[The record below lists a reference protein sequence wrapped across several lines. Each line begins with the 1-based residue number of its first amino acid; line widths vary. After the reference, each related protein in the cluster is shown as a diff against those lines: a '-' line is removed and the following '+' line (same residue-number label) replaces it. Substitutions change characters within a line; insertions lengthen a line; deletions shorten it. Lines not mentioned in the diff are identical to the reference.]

1 MSGTSFDGV
10 DAALIKTN
18 GRNFIELIDTSYV
31 EYSPLEKSLYNS
43 SIIKNYKKITDII
56 NNKHIS
62 AIKIL
67 LTNNSNDIDV
77 IGLHGQTFYHKPNE
91 SWTWQYINSELIAKY
106 FNVKVISDFRIKD
119 INAGGE
125 GAPLVPIF
133 HKKLILN
140 SKLELPAAILNI
152 GGISNITVVTV
163 NKELIGFDIGPGNG
177 PLDKLME
184 KKLKINMDKDGEL
197 AKSGLINKSIKEK
210 TFNLLNKKMNSNSFD
225 RAELD
230 DYCLKYLTNLST
242 SDGLA
247 TLVDLITDFIEKKI
261 KKYNIKNLI
270 ITGGGRKNNTL
281 VSAIKN
287 KIEHKLFIAE
297 NLYWDGDSIE
307 AQAFAYLAIRSLK
320 GMPYTY
326 KSTTGVKESISG
338 GVLYNTFSN

>member
-10 DAALIKTN
+10 DAALIKTD
-18 GRNFIELIDTSYV
+18 GRNSIELIDTSYV

-56 NNKHIS
+56 NDKHIS
-62 AIKIL
+62 AIKTL
-67 LTNNSNDIDV
+67 LTNNSYEIDI
-77 IGLHGQTFYHKPNE
+77 IGLHGQTFFHKPNKG
-91 SWTWQYINSELIAKY
+91 WTWQYINSELITKY
-106 FNVKVISDFRIKD
+106 FKVKVISDFRLKD

-152 GGISNITVVTV
+152 GGISNITIVNV
-163 NKELIGFDIGPGNG
+163 NKELKGFDIGPGNG

-184 KKLKINMDKDGEL
+184 KKLNISMDKDGKL
-197 AKSGLINKSIKEK
+197 AKSGSINKYIKEK
-210 TFNLLNKKMNSNSFD
+210 TFNFLNKKMNSNSFD

-230 DYCLKYLTNLST
+230 DYCLKYLTNLSV

-270 ITGGGRKNNTL
+270 ITGGGRNNNTL
-281 VSAIKN
+281 IAAIQN

-297 NLYWDGDSIE
+297 NLNWDGDSIE

-326 KSTTGVKESISG
+326 KKTTGVKESCSG
-338 GVLYNTFSN
+338 GVLYNTISN